1 MNYQILVSILLP
13 VKVKFMSYMK
23 VFEGKRTWGQ
33 VVQQSTV
40 HNIKNELL
48 SLPPTL
54 QKEIGFIS

>member
-1 MNYQILVSILLP
+1 
-13 VKVKFMSYMK
+13 MSYMK

-54 QKEIGFIS
+54 WKEIGFIS